1 MSVFLNT
8 WKIFETVR
16 AILFAVVLFLLVP
29 GATLAQETVEV
40 VTESWKPF
48 SYQEDGV
55 IRGSATKIVRAV
67 LETAGIEYSM
77 TVYPWARAYKTA
89 LRRDSVLIFAMVRT
103 AQRELMFKWV
113 GQVAPTDKSSFYR
126 LKGRNDIAVASIED
140 AKKYVVGVN
149 IDSDKHQFLVK
160 HGFKK
165 LSLVT
170 KQELSPKQL
179 MAGHIDLWLMHDIN
193 MAALIESQQIPA
205 DQFEKVFIAFESRPY
220 MAFSKGTPDQVVQKT
235 IRAYVQLLQDG
246 HIPRY

>member
-1 MSVFLNT
+1 M
-8 WKIFETVR
+8 
-16 AILFAVVLFLLVP
+16 LFLLGS
-29 GATLAQETVEV
+29 GATHAQETVEV
-40 VTESWKPF
+40 VTETWKPF

-55 IRGSATKIVRAV
+55 VKGGATKIVRAV
-67 LETAGIEYSM
+67 LEKAGIEYTM
-77 TVYPWARAYKTA
+77 TVYPWARAYKIA
-89 LRRDSVLIFAMVRT
+89 SRRGSVLIFAMVRT
-103 AQRELMFKWV
+103 SQREPMFNWV
-113 GQVAPTDKSSFYR
+113 GRVAPTDKSSFYR
-126 LKGRNDIAVASIED
+126 FKGRIDIAVASLED
-140 AKKYVVGVN
+140 AKKYVIGVN

-220 MAFSKGTPDQVVQKT
+220 MAFSKGTPDQVVQKA
-235 IRAYVQLLQDG
+235 IQGYEELLQDG
-246 HIPRY
+246 QIPRY